1 MTYREIW
8 KAVVLS
14 IVTFGVYA
22 IVWQVKVKGELNS
35 QGAEIPSAWWLLIVP
50 VGNIWWLYKYGEGV
64 EKVTGGKYSAGLTFV
79 LLFLTSLVGQAVL
92 QIEFNQMARASAKVK
107 AV

>member
-35 QGAEIPSAWWLLIVP
+35 QGAEIPSAW
-50 VGNIWWLYKYGEGV
+50 
-64 EKVTGGKYSAGLTFV
+64 
-79 LLFLTSLVGQAVL
+79 
-92 QIEFNQMARASAKVK
+92 
-107 AV
+107 

>member
-22 IVWQVKVKGELNS
+22 VVWQVKVKGELNS
-35 QGAEIPSAWWLLIVP
+35 QGAEIPALGGWWFQL
-50 VGNIWWLYKYGEGV
+50 E
-64 EKVTGGKYSAGLTFV
+64 TSGGSISTAK
-79 LLFLTSLVGQAVL
+79 
-92 QIEFNQMARASAKVK
+92 ASKK
-107 AV
+107 

>member
-14 IVTFGVYA
+14 IVTFGIYA
-22 IVWQVKVKGELNS
+22 VVWQVKVKGELNS
-35 QGAEIPSAWWLLIVP
+35 QGAEIPSAWWLVVP
-50 VGNIWWLYKYGEGV
+50 VGNIWWLYKYSEGV
-64 EKVTGGKYSAGLTFV
+64 EKVTNGKYSAGLAFV
-79 LLFLTSLVGQAVL
+79 LLFLTSIVGQAVL
-92 QIEFNQMARASAKVK
+92 QTEFNKMARASAKVK

>member
-1 MTYREIW
+1 
-8 KAVVLS
+8 
-14 IVTFGVYA
+14 
-22 IVWQVKVKGELNS
+22 
-35 QGAEIPSAWWLLIVP
+35 
-50 VGNIWWLYKYGEGV
+50 LYKYGEGV